1 MYHTYYAFRYVT
13 SSYIYYPSVII
24 DNSPAPPQGGSLTL
38 LSWNVRGLQ
47 SNLKRGK
54 VFSHLKSLSGDI
66 IFMQETHIKH
76 NEQWR
81 LRCAWIS
88 QIYQSTFSSK
98 ARGVAILI
106 RRTVPFEHISTVSD
120 PNGRYL
126 IVTGRILSRH
136 VTFLN
141 IYAPNFD
148 DPGFFRKVF
157 NLIPDLSSTHL
168 IAGGDFNTVLDC
180 SLDRLSS
187 RPTSLSNASIALNNI
202 IKSMNLLDIWRL
214 QHPND
219 KDFSFFSSVHKSYTR
234 IDYFLTDATLT
245 SDIISS
251 KYHDIIISDH
261 SPVELKINIGR
272 TKTAFNW
279 RFNPLLLNNIQFRQQ
294 TASRITEYF
303 HENDTPE
310 VNDSTL
316 WEAFKAVIRGHIIAH
331 EAKIKKDKKKELIDV
346 TTQLKLLER
355 DYRLTASPS
364 KLVEITKLK
373 SKYNAIL
380 SDQVSLML
388 LKVKQKHFELAD
400 KPDKLLARQL
410 RNIQA
415 SRMIHEI
422 KTNSGTTTTDPEKI
436 NECFR
441 EFYEDLYTSKSTTT
455 ATHTS
460 EFLRTLHLPKLSP
473 SAQAD
478 LNANITL
485 EEVKQAIRSFPSGKA
500 SGPDGFGIEFY
511 KAYLDIIAP
520 FMLRMFNHSMSIGLL
535 PETLYSANI
544 SLILKKDKTQT
555 DPSSYR
561 PIALLGCDLKV
572 FTKILANRL
581 NKCIADI
588 IHEDQTGFIPGR
600 FSFFNVRRLLNIM
613 YTSFGKDSKIAVLA
627 LDAQKAF
634 DQVEWSY
641 ILAAIREFGLGESFA
656 SWVKML
662 YARPTASVITN
673 NNRSPTFKLQRSC
686 RQGCPLSP
694 LLFAI
699 AMEPLAVSI
708 RNHPSIAP
716 VILGGVDHRISLYA
730 DDVVLFLSRPEDSLP
745 PLLRLIEKFGEI
757 SGYTVNLDKSEFM
770 PLTGDLDPIFL
781 KNLPFKIV
789 TDKIKYLGTTIPK
802 DPKLIYKLNFLDMID
817 KLKSNIESWRL
828 LPLSLIGRVNAIKM
842 VTLPRFLYLFQ
853 NLPVFLPKS
862 FFKLLDS
869 LILPFVW
876 GFKTHR
882 IAKKHLTKPRSAGGL
897 SLPDFCHYYWA
908 ANCRALMYWQ
918 NAHQGNVTA
927 HTPSWLAIE
936 QSLPVSSMPA
946 LLFSSAQPLKSI
958 AGNNFIVTSSFK
970 IWYQI
975 RKSFNLPEISS
986 YTPLYRNH
994 AFPPSLSD
1002 NTFLFWRD
1010 KGIAT
1015 IGDLYLN
1022 KTFATFAQLK
1032 GKYTLSDTHFFRY
1045 LQIRDFTRKNIP
1057 YFQSLPA
1064 PIELYTLLTRP
1075 PDSKKLTSRFVDLFT
1090 SLNPTSSQHLKEAW
1104 EKDLALSISDND
1116 WESYLGDIHKCS
1128 INSRHQLIQ
1137 FKVVHRLH
1145 YSCTKL
1151 HSFYPSVSPI
1161 CSKCQSAEGTLGHL
1175 FWFCPKLNQF
1185 WSDIFKCFSEVYECN
1200 ISPDPFTAILGG
1212 SQHLSMLTNEHRRTI
1227 QYGMVIAKRN
1237 ILTLWKSGEAPSFK
1251 AWLSETTSLL
1261 HMERIRHNV
1270 SLSSAA
1276 FDKIWQPFFLY
1287 LSRMTQQ

>member
-1 MYHTYYAFRYVT
+1 MVANDPLT
-13 SSYIYYPSVII
+13 
-24 DNSPAPPQGGSLTL
+24 PPHGGSLTL
-38 LSWNVRGLQ
+38 LSWNVRGLRT
-47 SNLKRGK
+47 NLKRGK

-106 RRTVPFEHISTVSD
+106 RKNVPFEHISTISD

-126 IVTGRILSRH
+126 IVSVRILSRH

-168 IAGGDFNTVLDC
+168 IAGGDFNTILDC
-180 SLDRLSS
+180 FLDRLST
-187 RPTSLSNASIALNNI
+187 RPTSPSNASIALNNI
-202 IKSMNLLDIWRL
+202 VKSMNLVDIWRL

-219 KDFSFFSSVHKSYTR
+219 KDFSFFSNVHKSYTR
-234 IDYFLTDATLT
+234 IDYFLTDAILT
-245 SDIISS
+245 SDVISS
-251 KYHDIIISDH
+251 KYHDIVISNH

-272 TKTAFNW
+272 TKAAFNW

-294 TASRITEYF
+294 TANKITEYF
-303 HENDTPE
+303 DQNDTSD

-316 WEAFKAVIRGHIIAH
+316 WEAFKAVTRGNIIAH
-331 EAKIKKDKKKELIDV
+331 ESKIKKDKEKELADI
-346 TTQLKLLER
+346 TAQLKPLEK
-355 DYRLTASPS
+355 DYRATASPT
-364 KLVEITKLK
+364 KLNEIIKLK
-373 SKYNAIL
+373 SKYNAVL
-380 SDQVSLML
+380 SDRVSLML

-410 RNIQA
+410 KNIQA
-415 SRMIHEI
+415 SRTIHKI
-422 KTNSGTTTTDPEKI
+422 KTKTGTTTTDPEKI

-441 EFYEDLYTSKSTTT
+441 EFYEDLYTSKSST
-455 ATHTS
+455 ATSHIS

-473 SAQAD
+473 SAQTD
-478 LNANITL
+478 LNTDITL
-485 EEVKQAIRSFPSGKA
+485 EEVKQAIRSFPNGKA
-500 SGPDGFGIEFY
+500 AGPDGFGIEFY

-520 FMLRMFNHSMSIGLL
+520 FMLRMFNHSISVGLL

-544 SLILKKDKTQT
+544 SLILKKGKNQT

-613 YTSFGKDSKIAVLA
+613 YTKFSKNSKIAVLA

-641 ILAAIREFGLGESFA
+641 LLSAIKEFGLGENFA

-673 NNRSPTFKLQRSC
+673 NNRSPAFTLQRSC

-694 LLFAI
+694 LLFAV
-699 AMEPLAVSI
+699 AMEPLAISI

-716 VILGGVDHRISLYA
+716 LILGGVDHRISLYA
-730 DDVVLFLSRPEDSLP
+730 DDVVLFLSRPEVSLP
-745 PLLRLIEKFGEI
+745 PLLGLIEKFGEI
-757 SGYTVNLDKSEFM
+757 SGYTVNWDKSEFL
-770 PLTGDLDPIFL
+770 PLTGDLDPHFL
-781 KNLPFKIV
+781 KNLSFKIV
-789 TDKIKYLGTTIPK
+789 YDKIKYLGVTIPK

-853 NLPVFLPKS
+853 NLPIFLPKS
-862 FFKLLDS
+862 FFKLIDS

-876 GFKTHR
+876 GFKVHR
-882 IAKKHLTKPRSAGGL
+882 ISKKHLTKPKSAGGL
-897 SLPDFCHYYWA
+897 SLPNFCHYYWA
-908 ANCRALMYWQ
+908 ANCRVLMYWQ
-918 NAHQGNVTA
+918 NPRQGNVNA
-927 HTPSWLAIE
+927 SIPSWLAIE
-936 QSLPVSSMPA
+936 QSLPISSLPA
-946 LLFSSAQPLKSI
+946 LLFSSAQPPKSNP
-958 AGNNFIVTSSFK
+958 GNNFVVTSSLK

-975 RKSFNLPEISS
+975 RKSFNLPETSTS
-986 YTPLYRNH
+986 TPLYRNH
-994 AFPPSLSD
+994 SFPPSLSD
-1002 NTFLFWRD
+1002 NVFLLWVN
-1010 KGIAT
+1010 KGITT
-1015 IGDLYLN
+1015 IEDLYLN
-1022 KTFATFAQLK
+1022 KTFATFTQLK
-1032 GKYTLSDTHFFRY
+1032 EKFTLSDAHFFRY
-1045 LQIRDFTRKNIP
+1045 LQVRDFVRKNISH
-1057 YFQSLPA
+1057 FQSLPA
-1064 PIELYTLLTRP
+1064 PIELYTLLNRS
-1075 PDSKKLTSRFVDLFT
+1075 PDSKRLTSRFVDLFNL
-1090 SLNPTSSQHLKEAW
+1090 LNPTSSHHLKEAW
-1104 EKDLALSISDND
+1104 EKDLALSISDSD
-1116 WESYLGDIHKCS
+1116 WETYLGDIRSCS

-1137 FKVVHRLH
+1137 FKVIHRLH
-1145 YSCTKL
+1145 YSCVKL
-1151 HSFYPSVSPI
+1151 HSFYPSISPI
-1161 CSKCQSAEGTLGHL
+1161 CSKCKSAEGTLGHL

-1185 WSDIFKCFSEVYECN
+1185 WSDIFKCFSEVYNCN
-1200 ISPDPFTAILGG
+1200 ISPDPLTAILGG
-1212 SQHLSMLTNEHRRTI
+1212 SRHLSMLTNLHRKTI

-1237 ILTLWKSGEAPSFK
+1237 ILSHWKSDEAPSFK
-1251 AWLSETTSLL
+1251 AWLSEITNLL

-1270 SLSSAA
+1270 SLSSAT
-1276 FDKIWQPFFLY
+1276 FDRMWQPFLLH
-1287 LSRMTQQ
+1287 LSRLT